1 MLTCQSRENLSEA
14 PGDPAADLAARAKGG
29 DRAAFEQLAD
39 FYWEEVFRMLYFRV
53 ANAADAEDL
62 CQEVFLKAYT
72 RLASLR
78 KPESVRAWLYGIA
91 LNQARDFQRKQ
102 RLRAY
107 FRTASLE
114 DERASAAQAASG
126 PSALEAAASKDFW
139 RQVADFCQSLPRSQR
154 EVFTLRYLDGL
165 TIPEIAHA
173 RRSSESSVKTHLY
186 RAVQRFKRSP
196 GLLRELREAL

>member
-1 MLTCQSRENLSEA
+1 MLTCQGRENDSEA
-14 PGDPAADLAARAKGG
+14 SGKPAADLAARAKEG
-29 DRAAFEQLAD
+29 DRAAFERLAGL
-39 FYWEEVFRMLYFRV
+39 YWQEVFRMLYFRV
-53 ANAADAEDL
+53 SNAADAEDL

-78 KPESVRAWLYGIA
+78 NPESVRAWLYGIA

-114 DERASAAQAASG
+114 DGREKASQAAGG

-139 RQVADFCQSLPRSQR
+139 RQVAKFCQSLPRSQR
-154 EVFTLRYLDGL
+154 EVFTLRYLDDL
-165 TIPEIAHA
+165 TIPEIAQAMHI
-173 RRSSESSVKTHLY
+173 SESAVKTHLY
-186 RAVQRFKRSP
+186 RAVRRFKRSP
-196 GLLRELREAL
+196 GLLRQLREAL

>member
-1 MLTCQSRENLSEA
+1 MLTCQGRENDSEA
-14 PGDPAADLAARAKGG
+14 SGKPAADLAARAKEG
-29 DRAAFEQLAD
+29 DRAAFERLAGL
-39 FYWEEVFRMLYFRV
+39 YWQEVFRMLYFRV
-53 ANAADAEDL
+53 SNAADAEDL

-78 KPESVRAWLYGIA
+78 NPESVRAWLYGIA

-114 DERASAAQAASG
+114 DGRENAAQAAGG

-139 RQVADFCQSLPRSQR
+139 RQVAKFCQSLPRSQR
-154 EVFTLRYLDGL
+154 EVFTLRYLDDL
-165 TIPEIAHA
+165 TIPEIAQAMHI
-173 RRSSESSVKTHLY
+173 SESAVKTHLY
-186 RAVQRFKRSP
+186 RAVRRFKRSP
-196 GLLRELREAL
+196 GLLRQLREAL